1 VKPDRRVIRT
11 RQLLHGALL
20 ELTLQRGYPNVTVQ
34 DVLDAAQVARST
46 FYAHFRDKD
55 DLLLSGFQDMGD
67 YLPALMF
74 PDDCERTR
82 AYPPFGVVL
91 FRHVGERPAL
101 AKAFLGSGA
110 GPLVFDHVRNLIVV
124 AARAWL
130 GRRARQKDAIPV
142 ELQVQHLAGS
152 LLGLLRWWID
162 HDFPHTPDEMGTLC
176 QRLVVVGIEGADA
189 AHGA

>member
-1 VKPDRRVIRT
+1 MKPDRRVIRT

-20 ELTLQRGYPNVTVQ
+20 ELTLERGYPNVTVQ
-34 DVLDAAQVARST
+34 DVLDTAQVARST

-74 PDDCERTR
+74 PKDLPEGQ
-82 AYPPFGVVL
+82 AYPHFGLVL

-130 GRRARQKDAIPV
+130 ARRKHAIPA
-142 ELQVQHLAGS
+142 ELLVQHLAGS

-162 HDFPHTPDEMGTLC
+162 HDFPHTPDEMGAMC
-176 QRLVVVGIEGADA
+176 QRLVVFGIEGAD
-189 AHGA
+189 GA